1 MKYTAQ
7 SMYKHKSALTTF
19 VAIAALLVL
28 SSCTKYNV
36 QGLSSI
42 TAFDGSKLYLKK
54 IINNELKT
62 IDSCDVVHGKFDFS
76 GELDT
81 THFVTLFMGEE
92 SIMPIILE
100 DGDIKI
106 KIDNTGK
113 RVSGTPLNDI
123 LYEFLDQIN
132 QLNNK
137 RYELSHKHT
146 QLLLD
151 GIEEYEAN
159 RQINIEAARISEEED
174 RLIMK
179 YVSDNFDNIVGP
191 VIFMMLTNSLE
202 YPILTPQ
209 IEHIMSMASE
219 KFKSHPYV
227 TDYYSTAQENEAR
240 MQGLSPE
247 QIDTLATDSIS
258 DVR

>member
-1 MKYTAQ
+1 
-7 SMYKHKSALTTF
+7 MYKHKCALTTF
-19 VAIAALLVL
+19 VVIATLFVF

-42 TAFDGSKLYLKK
+42 SSFDGNKLYLKK
-54 IINNELKT
+54 VIDNEFKA
-62 IDSCDVVHGKFDFS
+62 IDSCDVIHGKFDFT

-81 THFVTLFMGEE
+81 IHFVTLCTGEE

-100 DGDIKI
+100 EGDISI
-106 KIDNTGK
+106 KIDDTGR

-146 QLLLD
+146 QMLLE

-159 RQINIEAARISEEED
+159 RLISIEAARISEEED
-174 RLIMK
+174 KLVMK
-179 YVSDNFDNIVGP
+179 YVSENFDNIVGP
-191 VIFMMLTNSLE
+191 GIFMMLTNSLE

-219 KFKSHPYV
+219 KFKNHPYV
-227 TDYYSTAQENEAR
+227 TDYYRTAQENEAR
-240 MQGLSPE
+240 MQGLAPE
-247 QIDTLATDSIS
+247 DTEALETDSIS
-258 DVR
+258 NK